1 MGLKDSLRK
10 MEEQGRDATR
20 RVLGQ
25 AREQW
30 EDAERRIRANM
41 RIHPRPKQN
50 STTAKSSFAAQPST
64 SHLNAADSVLDDNMS
79 KAPAAEVP
87 KTGKVNTSVREAEK
101 KDVA

>member
-1 MGLKDSLRK
+1 MGLKDSLK
-10 MEEQGRDATR
+10 KIEEQGQDAAR
-20 RVLGQ
+20 RVLGH

-50 STTAKSSFAAQPST
+50 ATAAKSSFAARPST
-64 SHLNAADSVLDDNMS
+64 SI
-79 KAPAAEVP
+79 
-87 KTGKVNTSVREAEK
+87 REGGAGN